1 MQVTDLTLEDAYN
14 IAPQYSAGFHS
25 GFPSHGYSNMTDGTV
40 TVNTGAYMAYF
51 PLDQVPTSIGL
62 QWNSIPTINK
72 ARFHSTT
79 TAARPKDFKVE
90 CSNDGSTYTKVSITG
105 WSDGATQRAT
115 DEATAS
121 NADEWQTVTF
131 PFQRAKYWRLTFIN
145 NVHNNGNDNAG
156 MDEFEFWGFLGAV
169 HPMSAR
175 LLG

>member
-1 MQVTDLTLEDAYN
+1 N
-14 IAPQYSAGFHS
+14 IAPEYSAGLQV
-25 GFPSHGYSNMTDGTV
+25 GFNVHNYSAMTDDTV
-40 TVNTGAYMAYF
+40 TVNQGLYKAYY
-51 PLDQVPTSIGL
+51 PLSQVPASIGL
-62 QWNSIPTINK
+62 QWSSTPIINK

-156 MDEFEFWGFLGAV
+156 MDEFQFWGVLG
-169 HPMSAR
+169 
-175 LLG
+175 